1 MKIVTREQMQ
11 KIDKTT
17 IEEYGV
23 PSLILMENAG
33 ISILSKIIKLYP
45 EITNPDK
52 FVTILIGPGNNGGD
66 GLVIARQL
74 YNKGAE
80 PFVVLLGVEEKF
92 KGNALTNL
100 KIAKN
105 LELYIAIAPDQSKFD
120 YHKKKILQ
128 SDFLIDAVFGTGLK
142 GTPREFQSYVINE
155 VNEKYNGKVIAVDV
169 PSGMTSDT
177 ETKSEMILKASD
189 TITVALPK
197 INMVDYPGKHYVG
210 RLHTVN
216 IGFPENLLKNK
227 ALKYSLVGIKEASQ
241 LLNKRNPAG
250 HKGTFGRLLVIAG
263 STEYTGASILSA
275 VSGLKAGAGLV
286 TLASVSK
293 VCNSIRGNH
302 PEIIC
307 DEMIEDESGNISD
320 RNFNKLKA
328 YLDSTDCI
336 IIGPGIN
343 SYATFK
349 MLKSLL
355 ALYRNKVVIDAG
367 MLNFYA
373 KETDSLR
380 KTTADIVLTPHI
392 KEFGRLV
399 KKDVGE
405 VINNKIELITKF
417 CEEHNVYL
425 VLKSAVTLISDNNG
439 NVYFNTTGNNGLATA
454 GSGDVLTGVIG
465 GLCSQGYSIPQAS
478 ILGVFLHGLTG
489 DLIAQEQSQHTL
501 TAGQIAN
508 NLHKA
513 FQEVEKYAE

>member
-17 IEEYGV
+17 IEDYGI

-33 ISILSKIIKLYP
+33 IAVLNKVIELYP
-45 EITNPDK
+45 DIINPDN
-52 FVTILIGPGNNGGD
+52 FVTVLIGPGNNGGD

-74 YNKGAE
+74 YNRGVE
-80 PFVVLLGVEEKF
+80 PFIVILGEEEKF
-92 KGNALTNL
+92 KGDALTNL
-100 KIAKN
+100 NIAKN
-105 LELYIAIAPDQSKFD
+105 LELYIATAPDQAKFD
-120 YHKKKILQ
+120 YHKKKILK
-128 SDFLIDAVFGTGLK
+128 SDFVIDAIFGTGLK

-155 VNEKYNGKVIAVDV
+155 INDKYKNTVISVDV

-177 ETKSEMILKASD
+177 DNKSKTILKAD
-189 TITVALPK
+189 NTITIALPK
-197 INMVDYPGKHYVG
+197 INMMDYPGKYYVG
-210 RLHTVN
+210 HLSVVN

-227 ALKYSLVGIKEASQ
+227 YIKYNFVGIKEASL
-241 LLNKRNPAG
+241 LLNERNPMG

-263 STEYTGASILSA
+263 SNEYTGACILSA
-275 VSGLKAGAGLV
+275 VSALKAGAGLV
-286 TLASVSK
+286 TMASVPK
-293 VCNSIRGNH
+293 VCDSVRGIH

-367 MLNFYA
+367 ILNFYA
-373 KETDSLR
+373 KELDSLR
-380 KTTADIVLTPHI
+380 KISANFVLTPHI
-392 KEFGRLV
+392 KEFSRLV
-399 KKDVGE
+399 NIDVND
-405 VINNKIELITKF
+405 VIEGKVELCTKF
-417 CEEHNVYL
+417 CEEYNLYL
-425 VLKSAVTLISDNNG
+425 VLKSAVTLVSDNNG
-439 NVYFNTTGNNGLATA
+439 NIYFNSTGNNGLATA
-454 GSGDVLTGVIG
+454 GSGDVLTGIIG

-489 DLIAQEQSQHTL
+489 DLISKNESQHTL
-501 TAGQIAN
+501 TAGQISD
-508 NLHKA
+508 NLYKSIR
-513 FQEVEKYAE
+513 EVERVC